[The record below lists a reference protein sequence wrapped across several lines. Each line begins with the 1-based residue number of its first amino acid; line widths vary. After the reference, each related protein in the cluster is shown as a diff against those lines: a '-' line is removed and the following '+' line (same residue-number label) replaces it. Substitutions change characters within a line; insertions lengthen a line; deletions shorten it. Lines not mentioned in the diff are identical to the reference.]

1 MGYRIY
7 LLDEYGQPV
16 MPGQPGEIVI
26 GGESF
31 GSFQIMCKRSFLL

>member
-7 LLDEYGQPV
+7 ILDEYGQPV

-26 GGESF
+26 GGEPF
-31 GSFQIMCKRSFLL
+31 V